1 MTPEEI
7 ASAYEVVATDIQNRG
22 AQEAAKIGNS
32 QSSLGLMAERV
43 ANPSGMTSGL
53 ANYTYDRTLRPT
65 INSLSTS
72 LVTEGKVNALSEFL
86 RNELS
91 KAKQNYQNAAA
102 SAGNNNNNNGTQ
114 LLNEITD
121 NEFTGELGD
130 NLGPGDTFSVGQSS
144 TNIVDRQ
151 GNQHF
156 YLSTPDGKGGA
167 YMRDIYAQNAD
178 EAKKK
183 YQVVGIGSSSNAT
196 DLQGNKEWYV
206 TTADGKYHVIYAKTP
221 EEAKAKWYQ
230 GEGW

>member
-65 INSLSTS
+65 INTLSTS
-72 LVTEGKVNALSEFL
+72 LVTEGKVNALSEYL

-121 NEFTGELGD
+121 NEFSGEQLPF
-130 NLGPGDTFSVGQSS
+130 LQPGEYIGVGQSGS
-144 TNIVDRQ
+144 DNY
-151 GNQHF
+151 F
-156 YLSTPDGKGGA
+156 MSTPDGNGGVYSR
-167 YMRDIYAQNAD
+167 YMTGDSPE

-183 YQVVGIGSSSNAT
+183 YQVIGIGSSSNAT

-221 EEAKAKWYQ
+221 EEAKAKWYN

>member
-65 INSLSTS
+65 INSLSAS

-121 NEFTGELGD
+121 NEFNGEQLD
-130 NLGPGDTFSVGQSS
+130 FVQPGENIGVGQTSSNSS
-144 TNIVDRQ
+144 T
-151 GNQHF
+151 
-156 YLSTPDGKGGA
+156 YYMSTSDGKGGA
-167 YMRDIYAQNAD
+167 YTREVWANSPE

-183 YQVVGIGSSSNAT
+183 YQVIGIGSSSNAT

-221 EEAKAKWYQ
+221 EEAKAKWYN

>member
-22 AQEAAKIGNS
+22 DQEAAKIGNS

-65 INSLSTS
+65 INTLSAS
-72 LVTEGKVNALSEFL
+72 LVTEGKVNALSEYL

-102 SAGNNNNNNGTQ
+102 SAGSNNNNNNGTQ

-121 NEFTGELGD
+121 NEFNGEQLD
-130 NLGPGDTFSVGQSS
+130 FVQPGEYIGVGQTGSNTRTYYMS
-144 TNIVDRQ
+144 T
-151 GNQHF
+151 
-156 YLSTPDGKGGA
+156 SDGKGGA
-167 YMRDIYAQNAD
+167 YTREVWADSPD
-178 EAKKK
+178 EARNK
-183 YQVVGIGSSSNAT
+183 YKVISVGGTGQTI
-196 DLQGNKEWYV
+196 DFQGTKEWDV
-206 TTADGKYHVIYAKTP
+206 VTADGQRHIIYAKTP
-221 EEAKAKWYQ
+221 EEAKAKWYN
-230 GEGW
+230 GEGY